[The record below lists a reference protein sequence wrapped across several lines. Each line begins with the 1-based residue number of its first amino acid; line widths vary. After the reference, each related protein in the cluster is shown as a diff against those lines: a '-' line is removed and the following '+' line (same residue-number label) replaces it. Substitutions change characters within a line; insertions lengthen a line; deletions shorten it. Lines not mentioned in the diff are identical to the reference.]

1 MAIKSKLKRNL
12 VPTRCIYRADI
23 VHYQTN
29 KQANR
34 QTEVH
39 TGKHTNRQTGRQAY
53 LLLSVVVVVAT
64 TVIVANIYLLLLPRS
79 PSTLSSCRPPSLL
92 VARQASTYRQRTGQ
106 SNRPVCGQACRQ
118 AGRKNVHTGKQT
130 NRQTDIHRLSLFLL
144 LL

>member
-12 VPTRCIYRADI
+12 VPTRCIYRTDI

-79 PSTLSSCRPPSLL
+79 PSTWSSCRPPSLL

-106 SNRPVCGQACRQ
+106 SNRPVCGQA
-118 AGRKNVHTGKQT
+118 GRKNVHTGKQT